1 MKIYLYLLLF
11 FIPLSTFAQ
20 DSTLSSAFKDNL
32 PNRKYPLIKPK
43 YPSYPLMTGF
53 LLTQEAKKGD
63 PFAQHELGLRY
74 LLGRGFAPDTILAVS
89 WIKKAANQKLA
100 AAQFNY
106 AIMLINGTGTEW
118 NPFEAF
124 ERFKF
129 AAESKMPEGQY
140 MYGVLMTDDLIV
152 NKNIPEAYRWIKRAS
167 EAGFEPADEALKSM
181 EESGLALP
189 VVTEFSPSVNTEL
202 DSADYS
208 NFRGALFNSPI
219 ELDFY
224 DFGDDS
230 TSNDE
235 KLLDEIFKKK
245 PADLKNI
252 LGIARALD
260 VKENHDTTAAG
271 IIKFASEA
279 GSPEALIL
287 EAKRYEH
294 GYLVRRDPILAAS
307 KYIRSLRLGSQRSA
321 ALLLKLVRD
330 EKFFGILKKRVDSA
344 DPNAMYVWAGLI
356 AMGFDHRLNNE
367 QALELLESAA
377 DENHIYSIIELGLC
391 YYSGTLV
398 DKNKEMAMEYWQ
410 RAFELGNDEGRVR
423 IILDKIKQDNKRSAL
438 DDDIKFLLEA
448 SESGSVLAEV
458 ALAYCY
464 ENGIGV
470 KSNKADAVKYYRNAA
485 QRGNE
490 ASFNSLRSMYDA
502 LRPNDDKFIIVE

>member
-1 MKIYLYLLLF
+1 
-11 FIPLSTFAQ
+11 
-20 DSTLSSAFKDNL
+20 
-32 PNRKYPLIKPK
+32 
-43 YPSYPLMTGF
+43 MTGF

-74 LLGRGFAPDTILAVS
+74 LLGRGFAPDTIQAVN
-89 WIKKAANQKLA
+89 WIKKAADQRLA

-106 AIMLINGTGTEW
+106 AIMLINGTGVEW

-140 MYGVLMTDDLIV
+140 MYGILMTDDLIV

-167 EAGFEPADEALKSM
+167 ETGFEPADEALKTM
-181 EESGLALP
+181 TESGLALP
-189 VVTEFSPSVNTEL
+189 VASELNTNVNSEL
-202 DSADYS
+202 DSTDFL
-208 NFRGALFNSPI
+208 NFSGAIFDSPI

-224 DFGDDS
+224 DFGADS
-230 TSNDE
+230 ASNDE
-235 KLLDEIFKKK
+235 KLLNEIFEKN
-245 PADLKNI
+245 PDELKRI
-252 LGIARALD
+252 LGIEKAVDLD
-260 VKENHDTTAAG
+260 KNIDTTNAG

-294 GYLVRRDPILAAS
+294 GYLVQRDPIIAAS

-321 ALLLKLVRD
+321 AFLLKLIRD
-330 EKFFGILKKRVDSA
+330 ENFFDMLKKRVDIA

-356 AMGFDHRLNNE
+356 AMGFDNRLSNG

-377 DENHIYSIIELGLC
+377 SENHIFSIIELGLC
-391 YYSGTLV
+391 YYTGTLV
-398 DKNKEMAMEYWQ
+398 DKNNDRAIEYWLH
-410 RAFELGNDEGRVR
+410 AFELGNDEGRVR
-423 IILDKIKQDNKRSAL
+423 IILDKIQQKNLDSDL

-458 ALAYCY
+458 ALAFCY

-470 KSNKADAVKYYRNAA
+470 KSNKAEAVRYYRKAA

-490 ASFNSLRSMYDA
+490 ASFNSLKSMYDA
-502 LRPNDDKFIIVE
+502 IRPNDEKYIIVD